1 MTSFNLSH
9 LGRIGKAIATT
20 ALALGLSGVNVQET
34 KAQQVVLQGFWW
46 DYQNNNYP
54 NQWSNYLA
62 DLAPRLKAMGI
73 NAVWIPPTI
82 KNSNQGNGYS
92 PFDHYDLGDKFQKNI
107 LSTRNGNKD
116 ELLRMVAVLKANGID
131 VIQDIVLNHTD
142 GAGSAT
148 GAGGQDPAAMDD
160 GTTQRYKNFRYV
172 SFTTPATD
180 ETATNYL
187 ARAGR
192 FSKNWQ
198 NFYPNPANT
207 STTGDWNAVFWG
219 PDIAYDANSYGQSSN
234 ATFNP
239 AQGTN
244 HMRDN
249 MRNWLVWYKKQ
260 VGFDGLRID
269 AVKHFPHWAMEDFLW
284 NLQNNAGWANGSE
297 RMFAVGEWVGG
308 KNDLDAWCNNVQNR
322 AGTFDFGLRQGL
334 LNMVNG
340 GGFFDVGSLPS
351 LQQNNRV
358 FLQGG
363 QWVHRTVPF
372 VNNHDTFRP
381 ILNATTGNYAGWNT
395 GSQLAPNIDPFS
407 PWLSA
412 CYAVAMAVDGSPQ
425 IFFEDLFNVGGTGK
439 RWTHLPTS
447 AADLPI
453 REDLANLI
461 WCHQNLR
468 FKEGVYKVRFQ
479 AQDHLVIERSGRA
492 IISVNDNLNQW
503 QNNTVQTDF
512 AQGTVL
518 RDYSGA
524 NGTATVTVGSGGW
537 VAINTPPCNGT
548 ANAGRRGYAVWAP
561 TTATTNFTLPEKTT
575 TQEWELDNDLGDNHA
590 SSFRQ
595 GGQTMA
601 NNNSDANARRAGS
614 IYVQSG
620 KAISYVVTKG
630 NASHQLVLQ
639 LFTATGTTPIHS
651 FTTSGTGATGSG
663 TYTPNFTGWVRIR
676 IKNSASTSPAQKSWV
691 RMTYTSPQVANA
703 RTTASPTGRGEN
715 DEESDIALDGGKVK
729 NSTELIVYPNPTV
742 SSDISL
748 MLNSETERNVNVR
761 ILDIQG
767 REVYTETRTLYVGT
781 NDFKLP
787 ISTRLETGMYIIQVP
802 EMGLTKKVA
811 LR

>member
-1 MTSFNLSH
+1 MKSLTK
-9 LGRIGKAIATT
+9 IAKAFAAFAVGT
-20 ALALGLSGVNVQET
+20 ALTVNTVE
-34 KAQQVVLQGFWW
+34 AQQVVLQGFWW

-107 LSTRNGNKD
+107 LRTRNGNKD

-142 GAGSAT
+142 GAGSAN

-172 SFTTPATD
+172 SFATPAND

-187 ARAGR
+187 ARRGR

-219 PDIAYDANSYGQSSN
+219 PDIAYDAGSYGQSSN
-234 ATFNP
+234 ATWNP

-244 HMRDN
+244 YMRDN

-260 VGFDGLRID
+260 IGFDGVRID

-284 NLQNNAGWANGSE
+284 NMQNNAGWANGSE

-322 AGTFDFGLRQGL
+322 AGTFDFSLRQGL

-340 GGFFDVGSLPS
+340 GGFFDIGSLPS

-381 ILNATTGNYAGWNT
+381 ILNTTTGNYAGWNT
-395 GSQLAPNIDPFS
+395 GSQLAPNIDPFN

-447 AADLPI
+447 AADLPV
-453 REDLANLI
+453 RDDLANLI

-492 IISVNDNLNQW
+492 IISVNDNLNAW

-524 NGTATVTVGSGGW
+524 NGTATVTVGAGGW

-548 ANAGRRGYAVWAP
+548 ANGGRRGYAVWAP
-561 TTATTNFTLPEKTT
+561 ANAVTNFSLPAKTV
-575 TQEWELDNDLGDNHA
+575 TQEWEMDNDLGDNHT
-590 SSFRQ
+590 SSLRQ

-601 NNNSDANARRAGS
+601 NNNSDANARRVGA
-614 IYVQSG
+614 IFVQSG
-620 KAISYVVTKG
+620 RPINYTVTRG
-630 NASHQLVLQ
+630 NTAHQVVLQ

-651 FTTSGTGATGSG
+651 FTTSGTTAATAG
-663 TYTPNFTGWVRIR
+663 TFTPNFTGWVRMR
-676 IKNSASTSPAQKSWV
+676 VRNSLATSPAQKLWV
-691 RMTYTSPQVANA
+691 RTTYTAPATANTLANPTPAA
-703 RTTASPTGRGEN
+703 REEFGGE
-715 DEESDIALDGGKVK
+715 DPAEIARITP
-729 NSTELIVYPNPTV
+729 SEELILYPNPTV
-742 SSDISL
+742 ANDINL
-748 MLNSETERNVNVR
+748 MLNSEEERNVTVQM
-761 ILDIQG
+761 IDLQG
-767 REVYTETRTLYVGT
+767 REVHNETVTLYRGT
-781 NDFKLP
+781 NDL
-787 ISTRLETGMYIIQVP
+787 RLKVANRMESGLYVVRIP
-802 EMGLTKKVA
+802 ELNLTKKVTI
-811 LR
+811 R